1 MAYRSR
7 PQNLRDFVG
16 WANLVKSF
24 PFLAQSNL
32 PPFILLRPAWISG
45 KTTLACFAHEHN
57 EIYPFSAVLA
67 GIPELKNHCSASE
80 VKNHG
85 EEKRPLID
93 EIHRFNKSQ
102 QDALL
107 PYVEKGDFILIG
119 ATTVISKAAIN
130 PPYCLACSIAELK
143 RLTP

>member
-24 PFLAQSNL
+24 PFLGSKQL
-32 PPFILLRPAWISG
+32 PPFILLRPAWIRC
-45 KTTLACFAHEHN
+45 KTTLAQLLAHEHKF

-67 GIPELKNHCSASE
+67 GIPELKKIIARLPE
-80 VKNHG
+80 VKNLMG
-85 EEKRPLID
+85 KKKRPFID

-119 ATTVISKAAIN
+119 ATTEYPKAAIN
-130 PPYCLACSIAELK
+130 PPYCLACI
-143 RLTP
+143 